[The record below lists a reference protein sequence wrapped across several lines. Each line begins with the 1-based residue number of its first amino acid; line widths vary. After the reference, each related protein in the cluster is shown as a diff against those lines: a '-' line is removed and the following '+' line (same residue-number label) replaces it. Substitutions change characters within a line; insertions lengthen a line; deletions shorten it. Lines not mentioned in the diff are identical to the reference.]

1 MNFRINTEKTACV
14 ALEVEYQPM
23 TSCPLGVRVLGL
35 SKGLVARVDRVTSRD
50 TDLIGWAPLPKVPQ
64 WMKEESECLKKA

>member
-1 MNFRINTEKTACV
+1 MSAFRINSEKTACV

-35 SKGLVARVDRVTSRD
+35 SKGLVARVDRVTSLRN
-50 TDLIGWAPLPKVPQ
+50 TDLIGWAPLPRIPQ
-64 WMKEESECLKKA
+64 AMKEASEK